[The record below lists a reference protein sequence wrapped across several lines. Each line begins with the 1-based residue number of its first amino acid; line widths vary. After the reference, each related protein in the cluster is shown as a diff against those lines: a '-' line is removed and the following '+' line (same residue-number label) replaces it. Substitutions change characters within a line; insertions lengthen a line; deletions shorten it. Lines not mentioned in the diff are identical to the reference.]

1 MLIGGIIILTASIA
15 LLVFAARCSSDPSEG
30 IAYLMTGGICML
42 GILFG
47 VAMIFCSITTPM
59 PEEPTAL
66 DVYRGKTT
74 LEITYQDS
82 VAIDSVVVFKTK

>member
-1 MLIGGIIILTASIA
+1 MLIGGIIILTASIV
-15 LLVFAARCSSDPSEG
+15 LLVVAARCSSNPSEG
-30 IAYLMTGGICML
+30 AAYLMIGGICML

-47 VAMIFCSITTPM
+47 VAMIGCSTTPM

-74 LEITYQDS
+74 LEVTYRDS

>member
-1 MLIGGIIILTASIA
+1 MLIEGIIILIVSIV

-30 IAYLMTGGICML
+30 MAYLMTGGICML

-47 VAMIFCSITTPM
+47 VAMICSSITPM

-74 LEITYQDS
+74 LEITYRDS